1 MEEVGVE
8 AVVKGLTSFLGDI
21 RRINS
26 GLDSIRPH
34 ATLLQKAFGGVRDF
48 LGNMGRELLN
58 IVEFTLG
65 SLLADAI
72 NFVIGKIGELV
83 TATLDAGNEFQALE
97 LRLNRLNFNDL
108 IESGSNYNDATLE
121 SIKLTKE
128 QLEWLQKLAAQTPYD
143 NTDIS
148 NIFTLARSYGFASD
162 KAQGIT
168 EDVANFAAGMGLG
181 NTEIERIIVNFGQMV
196 QLGQVTQRE
205 LNDLARGSFVPVNDV
220 LLEMQ
225 KQTGLTGAE
234 FEDFLKTTEGV
245 DAFMKAFSTTVETRF
260 AGAADAMAR
269 TFGAASANALD
280 IVKSIGGLNIVKPI
294 LDVVGAKIADFVD
307 QFTKDPERWDRIVDA
322 ATRVG
327 EAVVNIV
334 NDLFDLLPSTEGIAD
349 GLISS
354 LEGVATWLTEN
365 REEIVAFFVGV
376 GDSIK
381 NDIIPFIRDELI
393 PAVQTFVQFLIDHK
407 TEIMEWGALLL
418 KLFIAWQLIATVL
431 NIVANVVI
439 SFIGFLLSLIG
450 VISTIS
456 TIVKIG
462 ATAFQFLGGILAGL
476 GPIILVIIAII
487 GTLVF
492 WIGVTMASLNVWKT
506 GIPIILDFVVR
517 AFEGFKNLV
526 ANTML
531 KVIAAIRNGD
541 WFGAGMALVQG
552 IMNGITSMAG
562 ALLNLVGALAQN
574 AVDAVKSVFMGNA
587 PTLQI
592 NATAGAPAGVMAPSM
607 APTYIP
613 ASRSTTSNV
622 TSTNNFNLAVHSKA
636 GTANVIQDF
645 SLLQSLRGSGR

>member
-1 MEEVGVE
+1 METVGVE
-8 AVVKGLTSFLGDI
+8 AIVKGLTSFLGDI

-26 GLDSIRPH
+26 GLDSIRPQ

-48 LGNMGRELLN
+48 LANMGRELLN

-72 NFVIGKIGELV
+72 NFVITKIGELV
-83 TATLDAGNEFQALE
+83 RATLDAGMEFQALE

-108 IESGSNYNDATLE
+108 IESGSDYNDATRD

-220 LLEMQ
+220 LKEMQ
-225 KQTGLTGAE
+225 KQTGLQGAE
-234 FEDFLKTTEGV
+234 FDDFLKTTEGV

-294 LDVVGAKIADFVD
+294 LDTVGAKIAEFVD

-327 EAVVNIV
+327 DAIVNIID
-334 NDLFDLLPSTEGIAD
+334 DLFGLLPSTEGIAD
-349 GLISS
+349 GMISA
-354 LEGVATWLTEN
+354 LEGVADWLTDN
-365 REEIVAFFVGV
+365 REEIVDFFIGV

-407 TEIMEWGALLL
+407 TEILEWGGLLL
-418 KLFIAWQLIATVL
+418 KLFIAFQLLTTGM
-431 NIVANVVI
+431 NIVSNVMI
-439 SFIGFLLSLIG
+439 SLASFILSLIA
-450 VISTIS
+450 VFSTFS
-456 TIVKIG
+456 TALKIG
-462 ATAFQFLGGILAGL
+462 GFLIRVLGGILAGL

-492 WIGVTMASLNVWKT
+492 WIRFTMLALDIWKT
-506 GIPIILDFVVR
+506 GIPIILDFVHR
-517 AFEGFKNLV
+517 AFEGFKTLV
-526 ANTML
+526 ANTII
-531 KVIAAIRNGD
+531 KVVNAIRNGD
-541 WFGAGMALVQG
+541 WFGAGMALIQG

-562 ALLNLVGALAQN
+562 ALLNLVGSLAQN
-574 AVDAVKSVFMGNA
+574 AVDAVKSVFSGNA
-587 PTLQI
+587 PTFQI
-592 NATAGAPAGVMAPSM
+592 NATAGAPAGVSAPSM

-613 ASRSTTSNV
+613 TSKSTTSNN
-622 TSTNNFNLAVHSKA
+622 TSTNNFNLAVHSSA
-636 GTANVIQDF
+636 GQANVIQDF
-645 SLLQSLRGSGR
+645 GLLQSLRGSGR